1 MRKNTKRTPMLKTL
15 TKASYRANRSRNLVA
30 ILAIV
35 LTTVMFT
42 SLFVLSESM
51 MENLRQMNFRQ
62 AGTYSHMSF
71 KYLTGE
77 QAELLKTHPEI
88 TGWGESIV
96 IGIAED
102 EGLKNRQVEIRYAD
116 DTYAAYSYAYPTTGA
131 MPIGKYDIALDTAV
145 LDALGLPYELGQKI
159 TLHWRDDLNSEALT
173 GQEFVLCG
181 YWEGNASSLAGM
193 AFVSKQFAAEKYDG
207 TDIAG
212 QIAKNQVGGTH
223 MLSVMVKQESNLEET
238 AQQILSDLNVPE
250 LSYGVNWAYDPQIK
264 YAGISDL
271 IPMLLGMILVF
282 VSGYLIIYNIFQISV
297 VNDIQFYGKLKTLGT
312 TGKQIR
318 KLLYAQAG
326 RLCLWGIPAGLLI
339 GYGLGSLL
347 VPVLILSE
355 RPFVSASPVIF
366 LGAAIFAWVTVRI
379 SCRKPAKAAGKI
391 SPVEA
396 LKYSDVLVHG
406 PETRKTKK
414 GASISRMALSNL
426 GRNKKR
432 TATVICSLT
441 LGMVLLSCVYA
452 KNKSFDLDK
461 YMRSQAI
468 SDFTVMDLSLSSTSG
483 TFNPY
488 GLTLSDQLI
497 GRINQL
503 KGLQD
508 TASLY
513 AQKTDLDLTP
523 EVLDRMETFFERDN
537 RQRYEAMQYDPYWIE
552 NYDEAKRQK
561 KVKAL
566 VFGIDGFLP
575 EMLTE
580 DAYVLEGAFDAEKFQ
595 SGNYV
600 IAGGYDTQNKK
611 ETQPTYQVGSKLTLN
626 GKEYEVMAVI
636 DPLYPAG
643 IEGRNGEDAAYCMDF
658 FLPAESFLQIF
669 PDSSRCKYFFQV
681 AEENQADAE
690 KFLED
695 YRKNH
700 DKNLPILSKATM
712 AEQYRSETM
721 STVITGMAVSIIIAF
736 VGILNFINSMVTAI
750 VSRKKEFAMI
760 QSVGMTTRQ
769 LRNMLI
775 FEGLYYAVL
784 TLAASYLTG
793 TLAVGIGVRM
803 LVASDWSSTFRFTI
817 LPLVVCT
824 PVLLLFAVIVPCLCF
839 RNIEKISLVDRLRA
853 AE

>member
-1 MRKNTKRTPMLKTL
+1 MNVKMLKTL

-51 MENLRQMNFRQ
+51 MENIRQMNFRQ
-62 AGTYSHMSF
+62 AGTYDHMSF
-71 KYLTGE
+71 KYLTAD
-77 QAELLKTHPEI
+77 QAELIKSHPEI

-102 EGLKNRQVEIRYAD
+102 DGLKNRQVEIRYAD
-116 DTYAAYSYAYPTTGA
+116 DNYATYSYAVPTTGN
-131 MPIGKYDIALDTAV
+131 MPVRENDIALDTAV
-145 LDALGLPYELGQKI
+145 LDALGLPHELGQKI
-159 TLHWRDDLNSEALT
+159 TLHWRDDLYSETLT

-181 YWEGNASSLAGM
+181 YWEGNASSLASM
-193 AFVSKQFAAEKYDG
+193 AFVSRQFAAEKYAG
-207 TDIAG
+207 ADIAG
-212 QIAKNQVGGTH
+212 RIAQNQVGGTH
-223 MLSVMVKQESNLEET
+223 MLSVMVKHASNLEET
-238 AQQILSDLNVPE
+238 AQQILSDLNAPD
-250 LSYGVNWAYDPQIK
+250 LSYGINWAYDPQLK
-264 YAGISDL
+264 FTGLSEL

-326 RLCLWGIPAGLLI
+326 RLCLWGIPIGLLL

-355 RPFVSASPVIF
+355 RPFVSTSPLIF
-366 LGAAIFAWVTVRI
+366 LGAAAFAWVTVRI
-379 SCRKPAKAAGKI
+379 SCRKPAKVAGKI

-396 LKYSDVLVHG
+396 LNYSDALAHG

-414 GASISRMALSNL
+414 GASIFRMALSNL

-441 LGMVLLSCVYA
+441 LGMVLLCCIFA

-468 SDFTVMDLSLSSTSG
+468 SDFTVEDLSLSAMSAA
-483 TFNPY
+483 FNPY

-497 GRINQL
+497 GQIGKLN
-503 KGLQD
+503 GLQD
-508 TASLY
+508 TAALY
-513 AQKTDLDLTP
+513 AQKTDVELPPD
-523 EVLDRMETFFERDN
+523 VLDRIESYFEREN
-537 RQRYEAMQYDPYWIE
+537 TYRYEAMEYDPYWIE
-552 NYDEAKRQK
+552 GYNEAKKQK
-561 KVKAL
+561 KGKAL

-575 EMLTE
+575 ELLTE
-580 DAYVLEGAFDAEKFQ
+580 DAYMLEGTFDAEKFR
-595 SGNYV
+595 SGDYV
-600 IAGGYDTQNKK
+600 IAGGYESEGKK
-611 ETQPTYQVGSKLTLN
+611 EAQPTYPVGSKLTLN

-636 DPLYPAG
+636 APLYPAG
-643 IEGRNGEDAAYCMDF
+643 IEGKNGDDAAYCLDF
-658 FLPAESFLQIF
+658 YLPAESFLQIF
-669 PDSSRCKYFFQV
+669 PGSSLCKYFFQV

-695 YRKNH
+695 YRKNY
-700 DKNLPILSKATM
+700 DKNLSVVSKETLAK
-712 AEQYRSETM
+712 QYRSETM
-721 STVITGMAVSIIIAF
+721 STVITGMAVSVIIAF

-760 QSVGMTTRQ
+760 QSVGMTTKQ
-769 LRNMLI
+769 LRKMLI
-775 FEGLYYAVL
+775 FEGLDYAGM
-784 TLAASYLTG
+784 TLAASYLLG

-803 LVASDWSSTFRFTI
+803 MVASSWSSTFRFTI
-817 LPLVVCT
+817 MPLVLCT
-824 PVLLLFAVIVPCLCF
+824 PVLLLFAVIVPCICF
-839 RNIEKISLVDRLRA
+839 KNIEKVSLVDRLRA